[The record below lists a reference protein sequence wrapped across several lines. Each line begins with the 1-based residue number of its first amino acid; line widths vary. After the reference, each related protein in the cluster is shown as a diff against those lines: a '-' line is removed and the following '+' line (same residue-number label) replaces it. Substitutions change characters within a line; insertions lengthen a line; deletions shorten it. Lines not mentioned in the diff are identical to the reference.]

1 MTFPRDM
8 DRMELENSRLS
19 PSPELEDLFNQF
31 FDWQA
36 YSGDANPSSPHPHHH
51 HHHRKQ
57 SLSRI
62 ITDIPSFIEN
72 FPLDPNRPYFD
83 MPPSYSSDDG
93 LTSEYSPGQTPPE
106 LVQGGSSSPSDHSGS
121 PPFLEPLDDGHYHQE
136 ASLREIQAQDDEWT
150 YPQTD
155 PSKGMVQGYPHHI
168 QVLDDRH
175 RRPVD
180 PSAKLKR
187 RRSGNDLDK
196 RQRQLADPGQT
207 ADVRKSGA
215 CLPCRMSK
223 TRCHDSGVCPMC
235 RKAFPDHSHMA
246 CTRATPSTFWPVM
259 GKIPDVWS
267 TNPEEEEQLCS
278 GPRFYTGKPREISVF
293 FTPDPS
299 FPALRATVQA
309 YRSQG
314 GSEEN
319 GSLSK
324 ADFPRDCVPS
334 HELLQRWVEDQIQ
347 TEQRSDFQ
355 YAAQSFVLAY
365 SEQGWGLPKHDLV
378 RKVHRMNCFFRIL
391 KARSFWCLDPTNKL
405 TTLPLSVQAQL
416 RNIARR
422 AIYSL
427 EHDILKE
434 MDDTIAQQGVPQPQ
448 ERIAIWASM
457 WQLILMYR
465 DLLQGFKAHIGRL
478 ATSKSE
484 SSQSIA
490 MQGQIYKR
498 LAESFY
504 PLLVVYYHYQFRT
517 KKSLELSLD
526 WLKTPKYPAAAC
538 HSKAIHEA
546 AQYLLDSRKEHY
558 QKLQSSKSE
567 IDQLLCVLVVN
578 HELKKMNARKR
589 APKAK
594 SSKHADDDCEDD
606 N

>member
-1 MTFPRDM
+1 MTYTDINMTFPRDM

-187 RRSGNDLDK
+187 RRSGNDLEK

-223 TRCHDSGVCPMC
+223 TRVRSHCTSLPRPIGITMLRFLFFLFQCHDSGVCPMC

-259 GKIPDVWS
+259 GKIPGMWR
-267 TNPEEEEQLCS
+267 T
-278 GPRFYTGKPREISVF
+278 
-293 FTPDPS
+293 
-299 FPALRATVQA
+299 
-309 YRSQG
+309 
-314 GSEEN
+314 
-319 GSLSK
+319 
-324 ADFPRDCVPS
+324 
-334 HELLQRWVEDQIQ
+334 
-347 TEQRSDFQ
+347 
-355 YAAQSFVLAY
+355 
-365 SEQGWGLPKHDLV
+365 
-378 RKVHRMNCFFRIL
+378 
-391 KARSFWCLDPTNKL
+391 
-405 TTLPLSVQAQL
+405 AQL
-416 RNIARR
+416 RF
-422 AIYSL
+422 
-427 EHDILKE
+427 
-434 MDDTIAQQGVPQPQ
+434 V
-448 ERIAIWASM
+448 
-457 WQLILMYR
+457 
-465 DLLQGFKAHIGRL
+465 
-478 ATSKSE
+478 
-484 SSQSIA
+484 
-490 MQGQIYKR
+490 
-498 LAESFY
+498 
-504 PLLVVYYHYQFRT
+504 
-517 KKSLELSLD
+517 
-526 WLKTPKYPAAAC
+526 
-538 HSKAIHEA
+538 HS
-546 AQYLLDSRKEHY
+546 
-558 QKLQSSKSE
+558 
-567 IDQLLCVLVVN
+567 
-578 HELKKMNARKR
+578 
-589 APKAK
+589 
-594 SSKHADDDCEDD
+594 
-606 N
+606 

>member
-1 MTFPRDM
+1 VTYTDINMTFPRDM

-187 RRSGNDLDK
+187 RRSGNDLEK

-223 TRCHDSGVCPMC
+223 TRVRSHCTSLPRPIGITML
-235 RKAFPDHSHMA
+235 RFLFP
-246 CTRATPSTFWPVM
+246 FPV
-259 GKIPDVWS
+259 
-267 TNPEEEEQLCS
+267 
-278 GPRFYTGKPREISVF
+278 PR
-293 FTPDPS
+293 
-299 FPALRATVQA
+299 
-309 YRSQG
+309 
-314 GSEEN
+314 
-319 GSLSK
+319 
-324 ADFPRDCVPS
+324 
-334 HELLQRWVEDQIQ
+334 
-347 TEQRSDFQ
+347 
-355 YAAQSFVLAY
+355 
-365 SEQGWGLPKHDLV
+365 
-378 RKVHRMNCFFRIL
+378 
-391 KARSFWCLDPTNKL
+391 
-405 TTLPLSVQAQL
+405 
-416 RNIARR
+416 
-422 AIYSL
+422 
-427 EHDILKE
+427 
-434 MDDTIAQQGVPQPQ
+434 
-448 ERIAIWASM
+448 
-457 WQLILMYR
+457 
-465 DLLQGFKAHIGRL
+465 
-478 ATSKSE
+478 
-484 SSQSIA
+484 
-490 MQGQIYKR
+490 
-498 LAESFY
+498 
-504 PLLVVYYHYQFRT
+504 
-517 KKSLELSLD
+517 
-526 WLKTPKYPAAAC
+526 
-538 HSKAIHEA
+538 
-546 AQYLLDSRKEHY
+546 
-558 QKLQSSKSE
+558 
-567 IDQLLCVLVVN
+567 
-578 HELKKMNARKR
+578 
-589 APKAK
+589 
-594 SSKHADDDCEDD
+594 
-606 N
+606 